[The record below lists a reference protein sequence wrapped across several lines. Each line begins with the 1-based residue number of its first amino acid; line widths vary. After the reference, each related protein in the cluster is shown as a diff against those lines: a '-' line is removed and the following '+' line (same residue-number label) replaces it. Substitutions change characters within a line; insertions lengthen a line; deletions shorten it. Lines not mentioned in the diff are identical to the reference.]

1 MSNIL
6 AEKNVKKARVLSFVL
21 VLLVA
26 AVAVLYYYVNRPNEA
41 SKIHISTNPWV
52 GFTPFIY
59 AQEKGWL
66 EKTPFQ
72 FMWLVDLTDNARLYE
87 RGFTQGFTATQY
99 ELFHFKNHDT
109 IKPVF
114 LIDRSN
120 GADAI
125 VSNRSLQ
132 EIRDSKEPV
141 DVYLE
146 RESLNEDFFEAF
158 LRENGLNR
166 DHFHKIDASQKSIVT
181 LQPSQKPIVIISYE
195 PYISKLYAKGFVP
208 LASTRTMKTFF
219 VIDALYMD
227 EAVIEGREKEFRH
240 LKELFQVSVERLK
253 SDPHEYYQTVKGY
266 LEGQSYEEF
275 MHSVSQIEWLYEGQR
290 NDIIEHLRK
299 QKVGTDKLL
308 P

>member
-1 MSNIL
+1 M
-6 AEKNVKKARVLSFVL
+6 KKARVLGFVL
-21 VLLVA
+21 VLLMA
-26 AVAVLYYYVNRPNEA
+26 AGAVLYYYVNRPTES

-66 EKTPFQ
+66 ETTPFR

-99 ELFHFKNHDT
+99 ELFHFKNKNT

-125 VSNRSLQ
+125 VSNRSLE
-132 EIRDSKEPV
+132 EIRNATEV
-141 DVYLE
+141 IDVYLE
-146 RESLNEDFFEAF
+146 RGSLNEDFFEAF
-158 LRENGLNR
+158 IKEKNLNESK
-166 DHFHKIDASQKSIVT
+166 FHKIDSSQKSIAT
-181 LQPSQKPIVIISYE
+181 LNLPSAPVIVISYE
-195 PYISKLYAKGFVP
+195 PYISKLYTKGCSL

-219 VIDALYMD
+219 VIDALFVD
-227 EAVIEGREKEFRH
+227 ESVIKGKEKEFAR
-240 LKELFQVSVERLK
+240 LKELFELGAERLR
-253 SDPHEYYQTVKGY
+253 SDPREYYETIKGY

-275 MHSVSQIEWLYEGQR
+275 ISSVSQIEWLYDK
-290 NDIIEHLRK
+290 NPDKIIAHLQK
-299 QKVGTDKLL
+299 QKIQTDKLL
-308 P
+308 K